1 MKSKVSKV
9 LAAIALGLVI
19 NGVTQTPPASAA
31 PGEYKQLPRY
41 MDQLPRGT
49 QDAIIIGT
57 FAVIGAATL
66 VGTGLS
72 IKYEKKPSNKSVN
85 LDNNVDRLGKSAEK
99 KLASV
104 ESRGTSHLN

>member
-72 IKYEKKPSNKSVN
+72 IKYEKKPSQKNGERHNIDK
-85 LDNNVDRLGKSAEK
+85 LGNSAEK

-104 ESRGTSHLN
+104 DSRGTSHFN